1 MAKTTM
7 ITSAI
12 KLMDTEGYRTK
23 IRAYYNNDID
33 IESDYTTYGLI
44 LRLELLQNDNY
55 SAEEIVDASEPDSA
69 EYDAYLRVIE
79 DNKSKMRELID
90 MLYDRGIDASCFEE
104 E

>member
-1 MAKTTM
+1 MTKTKIM
-7 ITSAI
+7 TSAM

-55 SAEEIVDASEPDSA
+55 SAEEIVNASEPDSA

-79 DNKSKMRELID
+79 DNRSKMSEIIE
-90 MLYDRGIDASCFEE
+90 MLYNRGIDASCFEE
-104 E
+104 